1 VRQVWQPRCGSGSLV
16 TTGYVAVTRP
26 PFAPTRTA
34 PAEER
39 PVVMVIAHRDPA
51 PPHPGLHV
59 PGGHP
64 WALGAGLTGLVVA
77 TVLRR
82 RTHETRDEPRVLG
95 LTF

>member
-1 VRQVWQPRCGSGSLV
+1 MA
-16 TTGYVAVTRP
+16 VAR
-26 PFAPTRTA
+26 
-34 PAEER
+34 
-39 PVVMVIAHRDPA
+39 RDPA
-51 PPHPGLHV
+51 PPHTGHLPTWHV

-77 TVLRR
+77 TLLRR